1 MPWSA
6 RRQSY
11 DSPFGLETTDVITL
25 HANSIPGV
33 YGGLPAVSTFDDRL
47 QYWRA
52 ATPSAGVRNP
62 HTNTVIEVRSISAQG
77 SFMQIQVRPA
87 K

>member
-1 MPWSA
+1 
-6 RRQSY
+6 
-11 DSPFGLETTDVITL
+11 
-25 HANSIPGV
+25 
-33 YGGLPAVSTFDDRL
+33 VSTFDDRL

-62 HTNTVIEVRSISAQG
+62 HTNTLIEIRSISAHD
-77 SFMQIQVRPA
+77 SFMQVQVRPA

>member
-1 MPWSA
+1 M
-6 RRQSY
+6 
-11 DSPFGLETTDVITL
+11 
-25 HANSIPGV
+25 
-33 YGGLPAVSTFDDRL
+33 STFDDRL

-62 HTNTVIEVRSISAQG
+62 HTNTVIEVRSVSAQG